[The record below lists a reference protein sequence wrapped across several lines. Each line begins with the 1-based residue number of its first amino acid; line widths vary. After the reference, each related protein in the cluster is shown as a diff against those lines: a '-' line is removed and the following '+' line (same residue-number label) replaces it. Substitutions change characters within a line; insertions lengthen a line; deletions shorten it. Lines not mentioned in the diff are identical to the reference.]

1 MLKKYFKA
9 LIIMSIVFGISTF
22 ACTGLQVKTEDGIY
36 ISGRTL
42 EFGIF
47 LPTSAVAVPRGYK
60 FVGQTPNG
68 DGKVWKSKYAS
79 VGVIIADNEVILD
92 GINEKGLSVG
102 MFYLPGGYTQ
112 YSDTTSKN
120 QKKSMSASDFNQW
133 LLSEFASVDEVKKA
147 VDSRAVVLTKVLTPG
162 FPPAVQ
168 PFHFLVSDTSGK
180 SLVIESIKGKLVTYD
195 NAVGVL
201 TNAPTFDWHM
211 TNLKN
216 YINLSPNNAKPLK
229 INGETFKQLGQGAG
243 MLGLPGDFTPPSRFV
258 RAVAYSAT
266 AIPEKNAQRGVYQV
280 FHLLNNFDIPVGIAR
295 ETHKGVI
302 YSDYTMLTTVR
313 DSKNLKFYYRTYE
326 DQTIKMIDLN
336 DINKNSNII
345 TKFFTSAK
353 QTFID
358 VSKKLK

>member
-1 MLKKYFKA
+1 MLKKYF
-9 LIIMSIVFGISTF
+9 IIFVLSVLLVSNSAN
-22 ACTGLQVKTEDGIY
+22 ACTGLQVKTEDGVY

-47 LPTSAVAVPRGYK
+47 LPTSAVSVPRGYK
-60 FVGQTPNG
+60 FVGQTPKG

-92 GINEKGLSVG
+92 GINEKGLAVG

-120 QKKSMSASDFNQW
+120 QSKSMSASDFNQW
-133 LLSEFASVDEVKKA
+133 LLSEFKNVDEVKKA
-147 VDSRAVVLTKVLTPG
+147 VDSGAVVLTKVLTPG

-168 PFHFLVSDTSGK
+168 PFHFLVSDASGK

-195 NAVGVL
+195 NPLGVL

-216 YINLSPNNAKPLK
+216 YINLSPNNAKPIS
-229 INGETFKQLGQGAG
+229 INGEKFSQLGQGAG

-266 AIPEKNAQRGVYQV
+266 AIPETDAQRGVYQV

-295 ETHKGVI
+295 TVHKGII

-326 DQTIKMIDLN
+326 DQTIKMLDLKSM
-336 DINKNSNII
+336 NKNGTKIRRISTDSKQSFINI
-345 TKFFTSAK
+345 SE
-353 QTFID
+353 
-358 VSKKLK
+358 KLK